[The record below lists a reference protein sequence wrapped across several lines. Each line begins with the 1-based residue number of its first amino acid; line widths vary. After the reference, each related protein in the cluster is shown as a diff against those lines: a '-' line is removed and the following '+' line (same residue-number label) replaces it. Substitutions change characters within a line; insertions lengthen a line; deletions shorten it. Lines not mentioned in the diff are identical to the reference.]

1 MNNKVVKS
9 TDINYFKE
17 KLDYY
22 IERERLTSEWEAN
35 FIKFYEKKLF
45 DVEYKYLCKIETLN
59 QQIDVLKKNRTN

>member
-59 QQIDVLKKNRTN
+59 QQIDVLKKNKEK